1 MSAGELIVRCF
12 NARTA
17 AHIAHFQTRSYAQH
31 KALNDFYDDIVEAT
45 DEWAENYQGLF
56 GIVQNYPSMPVPMGS
71 PIPWMEENL
80 QWLKA
85 SRSSCCKGATLLENL
100 HDNIQAV
107 FAQTLY
113 KLKFL
118 DNPAMGA
125 SMMDT
130 DNDGDGP
137 MPPRSDEYMKMGKW

>member
-17 AHIAHFQTRSYAQH
+17 AHINHFQTVSYAQH
-31 KALNDFYDDIVEAT
+31 KALNDFYDDIVEAV

-56 GIVQNYPSMPVPMGS
+56 GLIPEYPAMAFPMGN
-71 PIPWMEENL
+71 PVAWMEENRN
-80 QWLKA
+80 WLKA
-85 SRSSCCKGATLLENL
+85 NRAACCKGETLLENL

-113 KLKFL
+113 KLKCL
-118 DNPAMGA
+118 DNPTMRGAAAGPQSYGAMK
-125 SMMDT
+125 D
-130 DNDGDGP
+130 
-137 MPPRSDEYMKMGKW
+137 WC